1 MRQTLSEG
9 IPLSETPHIHS
20 EGSHRSAA
28 SWSAVLG
35 GAAAALA
42 TTVILVVLGTGIGLS
57 AVSPWYG
64 AGASAATVGVGAVI
78 WVVVTQW
85 LSSALG
91 GYLAGRLRTKWV
103 RIHDDEVFFR
113 DTAHGFLAWAV
124 ATIVGAA
131 LFAAA
136 TANGVAGAAE
146 GATQLAASAAGGAA
160 QAGVQQAGQQSDHSP
175 SYFVDSL
182 FRTTTPTPADGSK
195 PNATQEVGRILA
207 KSTSDGQVSLS
218 SDDRTYLAQLI
229 AARTGVTQQEAE
241 QRVDNTVKQI
251 NDAANTARQAADQAR
266 KRAAQLAV
274 VTALSMVVGAFI
286 AGVAGALGGRTRD
299 EHELEEA

>member
-9 IPLSETPHIHS
+9 VPLSATAHLHA
-20 EGSHRSAA
+20 EGSYRSATT
-28 SWSAVLG
+28 WSAVLG

-78 WVVVTQW
+78 WAVVTQW

-124 ATIVGAA
+124 ATILGAA

-136 TANGVAGAAE
+136 TANGVSGAAH
-146 GATQLAASAAGGAA
+146 GATQVAAAAAGTAA
-160 QAGVQQAGQQSDHSP
+160 QAGAQQAGQQNSES
-175 SYFVDSL
+175 SSGYFVYSL
-182 FRTTTPTPADGSK
+182 FRTATPVDGTK
-195 PNATQEVGRILA
+195 PDVTQEAGRILA
-207 KSTSDGQVSLS
+207 KSTSDGQVTLS
-218 SDDRTYLAQLI
+218 SDDRTYLAQLV
-229 AARTGVTQQEAE
+229 AMRTGVSQQEAE

-251 NDAANTARQAADQAR
+251 NDAANKARQAADQAR

-299 EHELEEA
+299 EHELEEG